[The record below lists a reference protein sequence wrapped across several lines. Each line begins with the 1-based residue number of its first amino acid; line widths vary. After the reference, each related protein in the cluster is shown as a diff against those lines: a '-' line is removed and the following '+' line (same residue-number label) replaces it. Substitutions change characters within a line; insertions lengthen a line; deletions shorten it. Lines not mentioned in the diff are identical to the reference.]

1 MQSGPSNVVWCG
13 SLTRFVF
20 DPNYRESSPTRSQ
33 PLPHLPNPPG
43 ARWPQCG
50 RGAPPPRPSR
60 LPLAVLA
67 TVARPCYCRSR
78 AAPLQLGKEA
88 RVASGLGP
96 ASHRAVAGDSAGP
109 AQLNDRPAAAVV
121 AFPGRIDDIAACSPP
136 SGTAPGHHC
145 SRMRGYGPSPPSI
158 RLSTG
163 ACYPGLSPALPFAAS
178 ATASCPKS
186 ALPSPFPC
194 SVVLGKEE
202 K

>member
-1 MQSGPSNVVWCG
+1 MQFGPSIVVWCG

-20 DPNYRESSPTRSQ
+20 YPNYRESSPTRPQ
-33 PLPHLPNPPG
+33 PLPHLPNPSG

-50 RGAPPPRPSR
+50 RGAPPRPSH

-67 TVARPCYCRSR
+67 AVARPCYS
-78 AAPLQLGKEA
+78 
-88 RVASGLGP
+88 
-96 ASHRAVAGDSAGP
+96 VAGDSAGP

-121 AFPGRIDDIAACSPP
+121 AFPGRIDDIAACSPL

-145 SRMRGYGPSPPSI
+145 SRMWGYGPSPPSI

-163 ACYPGLSPALPFAAS
+163 ACYPGLSPALPLAAS
-178 ATASCPKS
+178 AAASCSKS

-194 SVVLGKEE
+194 SVVREKRGKEE

>member
-43 ARWPQCG
+43 ARCPSAD
-50 RGAPPPRPSR
+50 RAPPLGPPAS
-60 LPLAVLA
+60 PLAVLA
-67 TVARPCYCRSR
+67 AVARPCYCRGR

-163 ACYPGLSPALPFAAS
+163 ACYPGLSPALPLAAS
-178 ATASCPKS
+178 AAASCPKS

>member
-33 PLPHLPNPPG
+33 PLPHLSNPPSAHCPSAG
-43 ARWPQCG
+43 
-50 RGAPPPRPSR
+50 GAPPWPSR

-67 TVARPCYCRSR
+67 AVAQPCYCHGR
-78 AAPLQLGKEA
+78 AAPLQLRKEA
-88 RVASGLGP
+88 R
-96 ASHRAVAGDSAGP
+96 
-109 AQLNDRPAAAVV
+109 LNDRTAAAIV
-121 AFPGRIDDIAACSPP
+121 AFPGRIDDITACSPP

-163 ACYPGLSPALPFAAS
+163 ACYPGLSPALPLAAS
-178 ATASCPKS
+178 AAASCLKL
-186 ALPSPFPC
+186 ALPSPFPY
-194 SVVLGKEE
+194 SVVREKRGKEE

>member
-1 MQSGPSNVVWCG
+1 MNPRQPDRSHSRTSLILLARVGPSAGGV
-13 SLTRFVF
+13 
-20 DPNYRESSPTRSQ
+20 
-33 PLPHLPNPPG
+33 PL
-43 ARWPQCG
+43 
-50 RGAPPPRPSR
+50 PPRPSR

-67 TVARPCYCRSR
+67 TVARPCYCHSR

-163 ACYPGLSPALPFAAS
+163 ACYPGLSPALPLAAS
-178 ATASCPKS
+178 AAASCPKS

-194 SVVLGKEE
+194 SVVREKRGKEE